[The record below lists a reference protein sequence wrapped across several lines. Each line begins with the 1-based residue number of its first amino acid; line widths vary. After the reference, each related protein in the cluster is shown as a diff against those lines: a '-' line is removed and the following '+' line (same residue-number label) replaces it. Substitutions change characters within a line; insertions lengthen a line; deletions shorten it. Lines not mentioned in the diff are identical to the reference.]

1 MTIDYDV
8 LDELEKLSFALR
20 TIYMRAGYARYRM
33 GKFEEYDFYSRNKD
47 FLISDNIITFV
58 DTNGRLMALKP
69 DVTLAIVKNRKDDP
83 ATLQKLCYDEN
94 VYRVSKTTGSFMEI
108 RQAGLECIGSVDM
121 GCVGEVLSLA
131 ADSLEACGADY
142 VLEVSHLDILSA
154 FLARITDDGSVRRS
168 LLQAVSEKNLH
179 GIAAVCGE
187 NGIPGKA
194 AEPLC
199 RLLELSG
206 PFEEVRP
213 PLEELCG
220 PMDLDG
226 ELRDLRTALG
236 VFAGSPRAGKVQL
249 DFSAVSDMNY
259 YNGLIFRGFLSSLPG
274 SVLSGGQYDNLMRR
288 LRRRSGAVGFAVYLD
303 QIARLDRSGGEEA
316 EGC

>member
-1 MTIDYDV
+1 MTIDYAV
-8 LDELEKLSFALR
+8 LDDLEKLSFALR
-20 TIYMRAGYARYRM
+20 TIYMHAGYARYRM

-83 ATLQKLCYDEN
+83 DTLQKLCYDEN

-108 RQAGLECIGSVDM
+108 RQAGLECMGSVDM
-121 GCVGEVLSLA
+121 KCVGEVLSLA
-131 ADSLEACGADY
+131 ADSLAACGADY
-142 VLEVSHLDILSA
+142 VLEISHLDILSA
-154 FLARITDDGSVRRS
+154 FLARITDEGGLRRS

-179 GIAAVCGE
+179 GIAALCGASGVPAE
-187 NGIPGKA
+187 A
-194 AEPLC
+194 WEPLC

-206 PFEEVRP
+206 PFEEVLS
-213 PLEELCG
+213 PLEALCG
-220 PMDLDG
+220 PMGLNR
-226 ELRDLRTALG
+226 ELEELRTALS
-236 VFAGSPRAGKVQL
+236 VFSGSPRAGKIQL

-303 QIARLDRSGGEEA
+303 QIARLERSVGEEA
-316 EGC
+316 GEC